1 VFARQGGFAKEKD
14 MKTKVVSGSALAA
27 AAVGL
32 ALSGAVVAPA
42 SAHGSHTCTMAKG
55 QCGGKTACMT
65 KTGVCKHNVGKSKA
79 ACRHGCHHKSACHHS
94 KGACNMKSKCHS
106 K

>member
-1 VFARQGGFAKEKD
+1 
-14 MKTKVVSGSALAA
+14 MKTKIVSGAALAA

-32 ALSGAVVAPA
+32 ALSGAVVTPA
-42 SAHGSHTCTMAKG
+42 AAHGSHLCNMSKG

-79 ACRHGCHHKSACHHS
+79 SCRHGCHHKSSCHHS
-94 KGACNMKSKCHS
+94 KGACNMKSKCHT

>member
-1 VFARQGGFAKEKD
+1 
-14 MKTKVVSGSALAA
+14 MKTKIVSGSALAA

-32 ALSGAVVAPA
+32 ALSGAVVTSAA
-42 SAHGSHTCTMAKG
+42 AHGSHNCNMSKG
-55 QCGGKTACMT
+55 QCGSKMSCMT
-65 KTGVCKHNVGKSKA
+65 KAGVCKHNASSSKA
-79 ACRHGCHHKSACHHS
+79 SCRHGCHHKASCHHS